1 MNLSKKEY
9 SQITG
14 DTCPASPIWKD
25 MLLAFLVG
33 GAICTLG
40 QFLTQMYINYFNMDK
55 KTASTWVSIT
65 LIALSSLL
73 TALDWYGKIA
83 KHAGAGTIVP
93 ITGFS
98 NPGRTRQLSILNG
111 LRDIDTYVKS
121 SDKPDEDPVV
131 IVHDS
136 ARPNLTTEYLDRC
149 LDAIEGCD
157 GVMPTLPMK
166 DTVYYSENGTKVDR
180 LLDRSCIYAGQ
191 APELYRLKKYL
202 EVNEKLLPDEILRI
216 NGSTE
221 PAVMAGLDVA
231 MIPGDENNYKVTTKK
246 DMDRFIQDIG

>member
-1 MNLSKKEY
+1 MNIALVLSGG
-9 SQITG
+9 TG
-14 DTCPASPIWKD
+14 TR
-25 MLLAFLVG
+25 LG
-33 GAICTLG
+33 GDIPK
-40 QFLTQMYINYFNMDK
+40 QYIKVKGRM
-55 KTASTWVSIT
+55 
-65 LIALSSLL
+65 LIAYCLNMFAAHSAIDGIFVVAAPEWRDEILNECDSLGIGS
-73 TALDWYGKIA
+73 AA
-83 KHAGAGTIVP
+83 

-121 SDKPDEDPVV
+121 SDKPVEDPVV
-131 IVHDS
+131 IIHDA
-136 ARPNLTTEYLDRC
+136 ARPNLTAEYLDRC

-166 DTVYYSENGTKVDR
+166 DTVYFSENGTKVDR

-202 EVNEKLLPDEILRI
+202 EANEKLLPDNILRI

>member
-1 MNLSKKEY
+1 MNIALVLSGG
-9 SQITG
+9 TG
-14 DTCPASPIWKD
+14 TRLGGDIPKQYIKVKGR
-25 MLLAFLVG
+25 MLIAYCLNMFAAHTAVDGIFVVAAPEWREEILDE
-33 GAICTLG
+33 CDRLG
-40 QFLTQMYINYFNMDK
+40 IG
-55 KTASTWVSIT
+55 KTA
-65 LIALSSLL
+65 
-73 TALDWYGKIA
+73 
-83 KHAGAGTIVP
+83 

-98 NPGRTRQLSILNG
+98 DPGRTRQLSILNG

-121 SDKPDEDPVV
+121 LDKNDDPVV
-131 IVHDS
+131 IIHDA
-136 ARPNLTTEYLDRC
+136 ARPNLTAEYLDRC

-202 EVNEKLLPDEILRI
+202 EANEKLLPDEILKI

>member
-1 MNLSKKEY
+1 MNIALILSGG
-9 SQITG
+9 TG
-14 DTCPASPIWKD
+14 TR
-25 MLLAFLVG
+25 LG
-33 GAICTLG
+33 GDIPK
-40 QFLTQMYINYFNMDK
+40 QYIKVKGRM
-55 KTASTWVSIT
+55 
-65 LIALSSLL
+65 LIAYCLNMFAAHSAVDGIFVVAAPEWREEILNECERL
-73 TALDWYGKIA
+73 GIGKA
-83 KHAGAGTIVP
+83 A

-98 NPGRTRQLSILNG
+98 DPGRTRQLSILNG

-121 SDKPDEDPVV
+121 SDKPVEDPVV
-131 IVHDS
+131 IIHDA
-136 ARPNLTTEYLDRC
+136 ARPNLTAEYLDRC
-149 LDAIEGCD
+149 LDAVEGCD

-166 DTVYYSENGTKVDR
+166 DTVYYSKNGTKVDR

-202 EVNEKLLPDEILRI
+202 EANEKLLPDEILKI

>member
-1 MNLSKKEY
+1 MNIALILSGG
-9 SQITG
+9 TG
-14 DTCPASPIWKD
+14 TRLGGDIPKQYIKVKGRMLIAYCLNMFAAHPAIDGIFVVAAPEWRDEI
-25 MLLAFLVG
+25 
-33 GAICTLG
+33 
-40 QFLTQMYINYFNMDK
+40 INECGRRGIG
-55 KTASTWVSIT
+55 KTA
-65 LIALSSLL
+65 
-73 TALDWYGKIA
+73 
-83 KHAGAGTIVP
+83 

-98 NPGRTRQLSILNG
+98 DPGKTRQLSILNG

-121 SDKPDEDPVV
+121 LDKNDDPVV
-131 IVHDS
+131 IIHDA
-136 ARPNLTTEYLDRC
+136 ARPNLTAEYLDRC

-191 APELYRLKKYL
+191 APELYRLMKYL
-202 EVNEKLLPDEILRI
+202 EANEKLLPDEILKI

>member
-1 MNLSKKEY
+1 MNIALILSGG
-9 SQITG
+9 TG
-14 DTCPASPIWKD
+14 TR
-25 MLLAFLVG
+25 LG
-33 GAICTLG
+33 GDIPK
-40 QFLTQMYINYFNMDK
+40 QYIKVKGRM
-55 KTASTWVSIT
+55 
-65 LIALSSLL
+65 LIAYCLNMFAAHSAIDGIFVVAAPEWRDEIINECGRLGI
-73 TALDWYGKIA
+73 GKA
-83 KHAGAGTIVP
+83 A

-98 NPGRTRQLSILNG
+98 DPGRTRQLSILNG

-121 SDKPDEDPVV
+121 LDKNDDPVV
-131 IVHDS
+131 IIHDA
-136 ARPNLTTEYLDRC
+136 ARPNLTAEYLDRC

-202 EVNEKLLPDEILRI
+202 EANEKLLPDEILRI

-246 DMDRFIQDIG
+246 DMYRFIQDIG

>member
-1 MNLSKKEY
+1 MNIALILSGG
-9 SQITG
+9 TG
-14 DTCPASPIWKD
+14 TR
-25 MLLAFLVG
+25 LG
-33 GAICTLG
+33 GDIPK
-40 QFLTQMYINYFNMDK
+40 QYIKVKGRM
-55 KTASTWVSIT
+55 
-65 LIALSSLL
+65 LIAYCLNMFAAHSAIDGIFVVAAPEWRDEILKECGRL
-73 TALDWYGKIA
+73 GIGKA
-83 KHAGAGTIVP
+83 A

-98 NPGRTRQLSILNG
+98 DPGRTRQLSIVNG

-131 IVHDS
+131 IVHDA
-136 ARPNLTTEYLDRC
+136 ARPNLKAEYLDRC

-180 LLDRSCIYAGQ
+180 LLDRGCIYAGQ

-202 EVNEKLLPDEILRI
+202 EANEKLLPDVILRI